1 MKSAAL
7 LRTLS
12 LATAVLASCVLLTG
26 CGQREPATPAV
37 NLKSALLGAPDGPVV
52 AVVNGETVTQPV
64 FDLYAR
70 GRGFDPDVAE
80 QRQQALD
87 SLIENIL
94 LAQTLLASEAAQRP
108 EVQAEAALVRMQQL
122 SGRQLNSFRSSIE
135 VPEQDVQDFYQRE
148 VERTGKVEYNA
159 QHLLFTDPA
168 EAARALAEATAE
180 GADFS
185 ALISRYEGV
194 APQARD
200 LGWANLSQ
208 LPAEFAEVLAQL
220 EDGEVAPVLV
230 QTSFG
235 LHVLRRVGKRDF
247 TPPPFAQVSEGVRQ
261 QLVNQALADRVHAL
275 RTTAQITAP
284 GSSIGAAASS
294 TAAEPPA
301 TAPAE

>member
-1 MKSAAL
+1 MKSVHLRRSL
-7 LRTLS
+7 L
-12 LATAVLASCVLLTG
+12 AVTAVLASFLLLAG
-26 CGQREPATPAV
+26 CGQRESAAPAV

-159 QHLLFTDPA
+159 QHLLFTEPA

-185 ALISRYEGV
+185 ALITRYEGV
-194 APQARD
+194 AAQARE

-247 TPPPFAQVSEGVRQ
+247 TPPPFAQVRESVRQ

-275 RTTAQITAP
+275 RTTAQIAAP
-284 GSSIGAAASS
+284 GSSA
-294 TAAEPPA
+294 TTPA
-301 TAPAE
+301 PAKAPAE